1 MAGHEGSE
9 IPAFAGMTEKGW
21 GASFSMDGGPQET
34 ECPVTVDSR
43 FRGNDGVGGSEA
55 GFTLIELMISLA
67 LFGLIALAG
76 LALVDSLMGIR
87 DRTEGRLDR
96 LAEVQRAMYVID
108 NDLSQLSP
116 GPLQG
121 DGAGVSFSRPL
132 AAAGGLP
139 VRIDY
144 QLGAGTLLRGVR
156 ARGLPQGAQRLL
168 QGVGSVR
175 WSYYQPGAGW
185 VDRWPPSPELSQK
198 WPAAVAADIV
208 LMPGGT
214 VNGTLRR
221 VVPLPVH
228 P

>member
-1 MAGHEGSE
+1 
-9 IPAFAGMTEKGW
+9 MTI
-21 GASFSMDGGPQET
+21 DGGAVVEEAQ
-34 ECPVTVDSR
+34 
-43 FRGNDGVGGSEA
+43 A

-121 DGAGVSFSRPL
+121 DGAILSFSRPL

-139 VRIDY
+139 VRITY
-144 QLGAGTLLRGVR
+144 QHGAGTLLRGVR
-156 ARGLPQGAQRLL
+156 GRGLPQGAQRML
-168 QGVGSVR
+168 QGVGAVR
-175 WSYYQPGAGW
+175 WSYYRPGMGW
-185 VDRWPPSPELSQK
+185 VDRWPPDPALANQ
-198 WPAAVAADIV
+198 WPAAVAADIA
-208 LMPGGT
+208 LAPGAAAG
-214 VNGTLRR
+214 GSLRR

>member
-1 MAGHEGSE
+1 
-9 IPAFAGMTEKGW
+9 MTGR
-21 GASFSMDGGPQET
+21 GTRGCHGGFPSLT
-34 ECPVTVDSR
+34 
-43 FRGNDGVGGSEA
+43 VGGGAAAEETEA

-116 GPLQG
+116 GALQG
-121 DGAGVSFSRPL
+121 DAAMLSFSRPL

-139 VRIDY
+139 VRITY

-156 ARGLPQGAQRLL
+156 GRGLPQGAQRML
-168 QGVGSVR
+168 QGVGAVR
-175 WSYYQPGAGW
+175 WSYYRPGMGW
-185 VDRWPPSPELSQK
+185 VDRWPPAPELANQ

-208 LMPGGT
+208 LTPGAAVG
-214 VNGTLRR
+214 GSLRR

>member
-1 MAGHEGSE
+1 ME
-9 IPAFAGMTEKGW
+9 
-21 GASFSMDGGPQET
+21 GGPQEIG
-34 ECPVTVDSR
+34 CPVTVDSR
-43 FRGNDGVGGSEA
+43 FRGNDEEGREA

-108 NDLSQLSP
+108 NDLTQISP

-121 DGAGVSFSRPL
+121 DAATVRFSRPL

-156 ARGLPQGAQRLL
+156 GRGLPQGAQRML
-168 QGVGSVR
+168 QGVAAVR
-175 WSYYQPGAGW
+175 WSYYRPGEGW
-185 VDRWPPSPELSQK
+185 VDRWPPAPELANQ
-198 WPAAVAADIV
+198 WPAAVAADIA
-208 LMPGGT
+208 LAPGGT
-214 VNGTLRR
+214 VGGSLRR

>member
-1 MAGHEGSE
+1 MS
-9 IPAFAGMTEKGW
+9 PPKGE
-21 GASFSMDGGPQET
+21 A
-34 ECPVTVDSR
+34 
-43 FRGNDGVGGSEA
+43 EA

-108 NDLSQLSP
+108 NDLAQISP
-116 GPLQG
+116 GTLEG
-121 DGAGVSFSRPL
+121 DSATVSFNRPL

-144 QLGAGTLLRGVR
+144 QLGAGTLLRGFR
-156 ARGLPQGAQRLL
+156 GRGLPQGAQRML
-168 QGVGSVR
+168 QGVSAVR
-175 WSYYQPGAGW
+175 WSYYRPDMGW
-185 VDRWPPSPELSQK
+185 VDRWPPAPELAKQ

-208 LMPGGT
+208 LAPGGT
-214 VNGTLRR
+214 VNGSLRR